1 MTRKAVFLDRD
12 GTLIVDQAYLHKP
25 SQVEIL
31 PGVIP
36 ALRAI
41 QSAGYLLIII
51 SNQSGVGRGY
61 FTLEEV
67 DKVNHHLGNL
77 LNKHGIKI
85 SGTYYCPHRPN
96 EQCSCRKPEPGMVI
110 QAIKEYKIDASH
122 SYLVGD
128 KWTDV
133 EAAIAAGVEPVWLTK
148 EFNDVNKHPR
158 SITVTNSLLSWTK
171 LMNLEVCD
179 DTHS

>member
-1 MTRKAVFLDRD
+1 MTRRAVFLDRD
-12 GTLIVDQAYLHKP
+12 GTLIVDQGYTRKP
-25 SQVEIL
+25 SQVEFL

-41 QSAGYLLIII
+41 QSAGYLLIIV

-61 FTLEEV
+61 FTIEEV
-67 DKVNHHLGNL
+67 DKVNDHLENL
-77 LNKHGIKI
+77 LNNHGIRI

-96 EQCSCRKPEPGMVI
+96 ERCNCRKPEPGMVF
-110 QAIKEYKIDASH
+110 QAIKEYKIDASQ

-133 EAAIAAGVEPVWLTK
+133 EAAIAAGVKPVWLTQK
-148 EFNDVNKHPR
+148 FVDLNNHPMA
-158 SITVTNSLLSWTK
+158 ITVTNSLLSWTQ